1 MPLYCQGLSF
11 PLAQMPRPNGVS
23 RSITGDCGVE
33 QGGIAAGFFQ
43 TENAYHCV
51 LGFSPRSETGSM
63 ELLLERANP
72 LPVKILAKN
81 TERGRNRAPG
91 LAWSDS
97 VGQQEQASAVTLACA
112 CLGALRV
119 PPLSV
124 LRGTGI
130 CVTQVSGCLCLGV
143 VRVHVSMALRTPCG
157 CVALLCPAFW
167 RARVFFQNQ
176 REGPARW
183 SADKGE
189 FHSLAN
195 P

>member
-1 MPLYCQGLSF
+1 MPLYRQGLSF

-97 VGQQEQASAVTLACA
+97 VGQQEQASAVMLACG
-112 CLGALRV
+112 C
-119 PPLSV
+119 
-124 LRGTGI
+124 T
-130 CVTQVSGCLCLGV
+130 CVCTSCASTQRLTWHRNMCYAS
-143 VRVHVSMALRTPCG
+143 VRVFVFGCG
-157 CVALLCPAFW
+157 A
-167 RARVFFQNQ
+167 RAREYGPKNSMWMC
-176 REGPARW
+176 GPALP
-183 SADKGE
+183 SILAST
-189 FHSLAN
+189 SLFSK
-195 P
+195 PT